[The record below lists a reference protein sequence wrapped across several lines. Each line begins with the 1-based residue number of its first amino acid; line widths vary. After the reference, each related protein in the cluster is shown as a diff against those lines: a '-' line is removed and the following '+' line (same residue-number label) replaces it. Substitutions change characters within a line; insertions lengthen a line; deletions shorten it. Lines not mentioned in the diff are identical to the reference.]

1 MSHDFDNNFFKDVLK
16 LVNTVNDG
24 VDRLKQSNEKEM
36 SKIPKEEQRKILQ
49 MEKDLE
55 GKDLNEIAN
64 ELQVALKNL
73 KENNNAS

>member
-24 VDRLKQSNEKEM
+24 VERLKQSNEREM
-36 SKIPKEEQRKILQ
+36 SKISKEEQRKIIK

-55 GKDLNEIAN
+55 GKDINQIAN

-73 KENNNAS
+73 KNNNNAS